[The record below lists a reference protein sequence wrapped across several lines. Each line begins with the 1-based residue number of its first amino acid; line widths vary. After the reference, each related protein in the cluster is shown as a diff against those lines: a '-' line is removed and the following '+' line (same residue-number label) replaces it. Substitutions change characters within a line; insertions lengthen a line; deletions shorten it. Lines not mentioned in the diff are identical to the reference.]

1 MWAANVDVFSI
12 VARLAL
18 SYDVATHQESQESQE
33 MATTDDVVRAR
44 VGAKIKRDS
53 EKALASMGLTMSE
66 AIRLFLVQTVRLQAL
81 PFVIVAPNA
90 ETMQAIDEART
101 GKVRKHASV
110 DALFAE
116 LES

>member
-1 MWAANVDVFSI
+1 
-12 VARLAL
+12 
-18 SYDVATHQESQESQE
+18 

-53 EKALASMGLTMSE
+53 EKTLASMGLTMSE
-66 AIRLFLVQTVRLQAL
+66 AIRLFLVQTVRMQAL
-81 PFVIVAPNA
+81 PFVVVAPNA
-90 ETMQAIDEART
+90 DTMEAIDEARS
-101 GKVRKHASV
+101 GKGRRHASA

>member
-1 MWAANVDVFSI
+1 
-12 VARLAL
+12 
-18 SYDVATHQESQESQE
+18 
-33 MATTDDVVRAR
+33 MATADDVVRAR

-81 PFVIVAPNA
+81 PFAVVAPND
-90 ETMQAIDEART
+90 ETIEAIEEARA
-101 GKVRKHASV
+101 GKGRRHASA
-110 DALFAE
+110 DTLFAE